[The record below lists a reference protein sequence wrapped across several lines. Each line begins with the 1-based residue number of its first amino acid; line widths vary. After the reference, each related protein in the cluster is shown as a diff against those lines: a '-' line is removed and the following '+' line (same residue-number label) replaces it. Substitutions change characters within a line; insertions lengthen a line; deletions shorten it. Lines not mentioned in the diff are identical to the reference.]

1 MDVWAQPGVFEKLFP
16 SVFRNSP
23 RFWAQPGFSEE
34 LFPLA
39 CRRLGTDAI
48 FAKTDPNLAGN
59 QGEQLNE
66 NSRLCPILAGCLRIH
81 GIRNSIFL
89 SCAQMPEIHG
99 EHFRKI
105 CSCAQIL
112 SIVCEC
118 TTDRMVLCPDA
129 SYLPVNSQLTGCSCA
144 QLSSQRDLHASA
156 KSGACRTSAGFFL
169 SLSATA
175 PFLVYNCGSG

>member
-1 MDVWAQPGVFEKLFP
+1 MVVPVAGMDVWAQPGVFEKLFP

-48 FAKTDPNLAGN
+48 FVKTDPNLAGN

-89 SCAQMPEIHG
+89 SCAQMPGIHG
-99 EHFRKI
+99 ELFRKI
-105 CSCAQIL
+105 CSCAQ
-112 SIVCEC
+112 
-118 TTDRMVLCPDA
+118 M
-129 SYLPVNSQLTGCSCA
+129 
-144 QLSSQRDLHASA
+144 SSQRDLHASA

>member
-1 MDVWAQPGVFEKLFP
+1 MSPDAVTLKPPQVHGLICGGAVRTAWAQPGVFEKLFP

-48 FAKTDPNLAGN
+48 FVKTDPNLAGN

-89 SCAQMPEIHG
+89 SCAQMPGIHG
-99 EHFRKI
+99 ELFRKI
-105 CSCAQIL
+105 CSCAQ
-112 SIVCEC
+112 
-118 TTDRMVLCPDA
+118 M
-129 SYLPVNSQLTGCSCA
+129 
-144 QLSSQRDLHASA
+144 SSQRDLHASA

>member
-48 FAKTDPNLAGN
+48 FVKTDPNLAGN

-118 TTDRMVLCPDA
+118 TADRILLCLLAFHLPADA
-129 SYLPVNSQLTGCSCA
+129 RRTGYFCTLSPFGLGLPGRSGGLNRILKAV
-144 QLSSQRDLHASA
+144 SA
-156 KSGACRTSAGFFL
+156 ARIPH
-169 SLSATA
+169 SLDG
-175 PFLVYNCGSG
+175 LL

>member
-1 MDVWAQPGVFEKLFP
+1 MSPDAVTLKPPQVHGLICGGAGRPAWTFGHSQGFLK
-16 SVFRNSP
+16 NCSP
-23 RFWAQPGFSEE
+23 RFFAILHDFGYSRGFQKNCS
-34 LFPLA
+34 PLA

-48 FAKTDPNLAGN
+48 FVKTDPNLAGN

-89 SCAQMPEIHG
+89 SCAQMPGIHG
-99 EHFRKI
+99 ELFRKI
-105 CSCAQIL
+105 CSCAQ
-112 SIVCEC
+112 
-118 TTDRMVLCPDA
+118 M
-129 SYLPVNSQLTGCSCA
+129 
-144 QLSSQRDLHASA
+144 SSQRDLHASA